1 MVIIMTSKNI
11 EVENL
16 TKVFGNEVAVKD
28 VDFDVS
34 EGEVLGFVGPNGA
47 GKSTTINAMLGFMT
61 PTGGEVKMFDMDIRE
76 NPRDV
81 KSRIG
86 VVPEDYEL
94 YDERTGIE
102 HINMSVR
109 AMGADVE
116 PSEIINKVG
125 LTEDEAKR
133 KISGYSTGMQQRL
146 VLGMALVGNPDVLI
160 LDEPGNGLDPNGIIK
175 LQEIINELSD
185 NDVSVF
191 FSSHIL
197 SNIETVCDR
206 LVVLNNGSV
215 EFQGTIEDLRREVG
229 QRKEITIEYSGD
241 NTDSVDFDSVDG
253 IVEYDIYDNN
263 EIEIIY
269 ERQKTVEKILR
280 EAIESDITIESITT
294 EERSLSELF
303 GEITTRG
310 DTQ

>member
-61 PTGGEVKMFDMDIRE
+61 PTDGEVKMFDMDIRE
-76 NPRDV
+76 SPRDV

-102 HINMSVR
+102 HINMSAR